1 MNSGKSG
8 PVPEKDNVPKPAAFV
23 PSKILYLFWAV
34 LLLGFLVFPFLTKAG
49 DTGILKCRFHELT
62 GLSCPTCGMS
72 RSLNAF
78 VHFHFADAFRLHLLG
93 PVIYTFAVILFI
105 EITVKIISGISLI
118 DCVLKHYKAL
128 VIKNVFLILG
138 TIWIL
143 YWLVRM
149 GMELIR

>member
-1 MNSGKSG
+1 MNAGKSG
-8 PVPEKDNVPKPAAFV
+8 PVQEKDNVLKPAAFV
-23 PSKILYLFWAV
+23 PSKILYLFWAA
-34 LLLGFLVFPFLTKAG
+34 LLLGFLLFPFLTNAG
-49 DTGILKCRFHELT
+49 DTGILRCRFHELT

-93 PVIYTFAVILFI
+93 PVIYTLSVILFI
-105 EITVKIISGISLI
+105 EITVKITTGISMI
-118 DCVLKHYKAL
+118 DNVIKKHKSL
-128 VIKNVFLILG
+128 VIKKIFIILG

-149 GMELIR
+149 GVELIR